1 MDYQLLSNGLLG
13 LIAILL
19 GIIAYFLKQ
28 SYQSLLRNQDVL
40 FERDNG
46 LDRRVTA
53 LETACEIRHGGK

>member
-19 GIIAYFLKQ
+19 AIIAYFLKQ
-28 SYQSLLRNQDVL
+28 SYQSLLSNQEEL
-40 FERDNG
+40 FERNNG

-53 LETACEIRHGGK
+53 LETACDIRHGGK